1 MLNSQSTARTAHVD
15 HVVATNNLEGAR
27 TSAFVASK
35 MAEYRDGKI
44 SSAELLAA
52 TKARYGSK

>member
-1 MLNSQSTARTAHVD
+1 MLSSQSTARSANVA

-27 TSAFVASK
+27 TSTFVASN

>member
-1 MLNSQSTARTAHVD
+1 MLDIQALTRAATVD

-27 TSAFVASK
+27 TSAFVARK

-52 TKARYGSK
+52 TKAGYSSK

>member
-1 MLNSQSTARTAHVD
+1 MLTSQSTARSAHVA

-27 TSAFVASK
+27 TSEFVAGK

-52 TKARYGSK
+52 TKARYSSK

>member
-1 MLNSQSTARTAHVD
+1 MLTSQSTARSANVA

-27 TSAFVASK
+27 TSEFVASK

-52 TKARYGSK
+52 TKARYSSK

>member
-1 MLNSQSTARTAHVD
+1 MLTREAATRNANVAHVE
-15 HVVATNNLEGAR
+15 ATNNLEGAR
-27 TSAFVASK
+27 TSAFVSSK

-52 TKARYGSK
+52 TKARYGCK